1 MAFRF
6 KELIFVEKAIFD
18 CFSQVSEAAE
28 VGDYLALV
36 SVSDPDLSENSQI
49 NVTLTG
55 GDGRYLC
62 FFYRRL
68 ILKCIF

>member
-1 MAFRF
+1 MQ
-6 KELIFVEKAIFD
+6 KAIFD

-62 FFYRRL
+62 FFHQRL
-68 ILKCIF
+68 FFKSIF